1 MMPNLLL
8 AFGLIVLIFG
18 IGGVI
23 AWVAYSL
30 PPEARTG
37 TKDEA
42 AAKRPT

>member
-1 MMPNLLL
+1 ML
-8 AFGLIVLIFG
+8 LIFG

-23 AWVAYSL
+23 VWVANGL
-30 PPEARTG
+30 PREPRPG